1 MAPPFEFLK
10 VPKAMIVTVTAKLV
24 AALAAI
30 PFRTGAAAGGD
41 GGARAAERRRSARPN
56 QLTSMVLPIN
66 SRS

>member
-41 GGARAAERRRSARPN
+41 GGARAAERRRRRMDFIYTDCPGARP
-56 QLTSMVLPIN
+56 SG
-66 SRS
+66 